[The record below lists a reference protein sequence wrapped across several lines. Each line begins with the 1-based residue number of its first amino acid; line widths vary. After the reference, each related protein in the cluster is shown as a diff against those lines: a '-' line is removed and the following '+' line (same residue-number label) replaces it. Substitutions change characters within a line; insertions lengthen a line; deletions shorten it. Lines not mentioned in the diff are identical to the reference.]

1 MKARNTTISQTL
13 CGLLTAL
20 NLVSTAVQ
28 ATEEISSAGDA
39 AIRSNP
45 KALVKSYEDES
56 SRMHEA
62 VAKHYEDVARELQV
76 KIQEQKQLLEHY
88 ESKSYMY
95 GRQAQD
101 LQSHADALVRKYE
114 VEAQANLKE
123 AALHRRTVSSK

>member
-1 MKARNTTISQTL
+1 
-13 CGLLTAL
+13 
-20 NLVSTAVQ
+20 
-28 ATEEISSAGDA
+28 
-39 AIRSNP
+39 
-45 KALVKSYEDES
+45 
-56 SRMHEA
+56 MHEA

-114 VEAQANLKE
+114 VEAHANLKE
-123 AALHRRTVSSK
+123 ATLHRRTVFSK